1 MQICNKV
8 ESILLDFDVKQCFV
22 ITVLIRTEQVSGLP
36 TLSNQTVPPSVGHKL
51 SCGLMQ
57 WRLVC

>member
-57 WRLVC
+57 